1 LGLSLSFFFLS
12 INQGLAE
19 ILVCD
24 LHHIDLKGLLNDL
37 PSENREL
44 LLIIGDILM
53 QHVFVI
59 EKHLYHALLLG
70 FLIRLDHQL
79 CVLFSLL
86 ARIKHHLHDVDLL
99 FAEDDLEFLVNFEK
113 HHFDV

>member
-1 LGLSLSFFFLS
+1 
-12 INQGLAE
+12 
-19 ILVCD
+19 
-24 LHHIDLKGLLNDL
+24 
-37 PSENREL
+37 
-44 LLIIGDILM
+44 M

-70 FLIRLDHQL
+70 LLIRLDHQL

-86 ARIKHHLHDVDLL
+86 ARLKHHLHDVNLL
-99 FAEDDLEFLVNFEK
+99 LTEDNLEFLVDFEK